1 MEGGIYNFRRIIQA
15 NSDILWINEHT
26 NNISDYDEQILQNLI
41 NTGKIASFIDDII
54 IRTKK
59 EEEHD
64 EIVEKV
70 VRRLAENSLYVKL
83 EKCK

>member
-70 VRRLAENSLYVKL
+70 VRRLTENNLYVKL
-83 EKCK
+83 EKYK

>member
-26 NNISDYDEQILQNLI
+26 NNISDHDEQILQNLI

-70 VRRLAENSLYVKL
+70 VRRLTENNLYVKL
-83 EKCK
+83 EKYK

>member
-26 NNISDYDEQILQNLI
+26 NNISDYNQQILQNLI

-70 VRRLAENSLYVKL
+70 VRRLTENNLYVKL
-83 EKCK
+83 EKYK

>member
-1 MEGGIYNFRRIIQA
+1 MVFITSEGLFKPTVIFFGLMNTLTIFQTM
-15 NSDILWINEHT
+15 INK
-26 NNISDYDEQILQNLI
+26 ILQNLI

-59 EEEHD
+59 EEEHN

-70 VRRLAENSLYVKL
+70 VRRLTENNLYVKL
-83 EKCK
+83 EKYK